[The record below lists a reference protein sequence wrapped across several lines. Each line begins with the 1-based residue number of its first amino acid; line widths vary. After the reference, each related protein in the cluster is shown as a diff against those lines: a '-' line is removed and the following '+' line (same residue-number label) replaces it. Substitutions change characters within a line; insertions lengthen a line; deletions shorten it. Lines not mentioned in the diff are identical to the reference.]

1 MEIEHEVF
9 DIEELFLD
17 GKDNKT
23 PITITV
29 GERNFRAYVTP
40 VTYGEI
46 KQIERGKDE
55 NEIADYVLQ
64 NHFFKAKDK
73 TPFTVKQ
80 LDILPGGVLKGV
92 VDAIMEISGLNIS
105 QEDIKTF

>member
-1 MEIEHEVF
+1 ME
-9 DIEELFLD
+9 FLE

-92 VDAIMEISGLNIS
+92 VEAIMEISGLKIS